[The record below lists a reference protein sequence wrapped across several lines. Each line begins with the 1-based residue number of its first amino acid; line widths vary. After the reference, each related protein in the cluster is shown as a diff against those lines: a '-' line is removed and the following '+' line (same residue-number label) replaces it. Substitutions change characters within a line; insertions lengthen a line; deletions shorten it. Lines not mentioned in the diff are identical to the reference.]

1 MSKEFE
7 NIVRFFDLDP
17 EEKQKHLKEVFEESI
32 EFFEKFK
39 YVMQNGTRE
48 EKASMLEQVRQMQE
62 VLQDETE
69 KVKKAT
75 GLTEEE
81 LVAFTDTKTNFEDE
95 DWDIIQD
102 AKKEI
107 GKQADEIAEIVGVK
121 AEPKEQKAKSPKKR
135 KKWVKS

>member
-1 MSKEFE
+1 
-7 NIVRFFDLDP
+7 
-17 EEKQKHLKEVFEESI
+17 
-32 EFFEKFK
+32 
-39 YVMQNGTRE
+39 MQNGTRE